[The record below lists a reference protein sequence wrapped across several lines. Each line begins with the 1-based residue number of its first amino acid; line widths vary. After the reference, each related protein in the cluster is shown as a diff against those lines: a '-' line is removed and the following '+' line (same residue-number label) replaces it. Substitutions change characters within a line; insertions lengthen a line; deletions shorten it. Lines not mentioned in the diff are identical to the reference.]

1 MVCPFAQPKALYNAH
16 AWKTLMELF
25 AMNVPTDTLGSL
37 TVTVSFGN
45 TFFCYCIYSIYSNEA
60 NFAHVISQCVQFVI
74 VLLRDRN
81 LGRADELTVQIQG
94 FIFNVF
100 LFYFQLVN
108 VTTLDLKT
116 MFAIQE
122 MVNVYVNQIM
132 REDNVMNVRKDIT
145 AILVAMVSSCFDT
158 AIMLL
163 HNTAVCIE
171 LNAHS
176 TVKIQLALD
185 GCDM

>member
-1 MVCPFAQPKALYNAH
+1 M
-16 AWKTLMELF
+16 
-25 AMNVPTDTLGSL
+25 
-37 TVTVSFGN
+37 
-45 TFFCYCIYSIYSNEA
+45 
-60 NFAHVISQCVQFVI
+60 FV
-74 VLLRDRN
+74 
-81 LGRADELTVQIQG
+81 AE
-94 FIFNVF
+94 
-100 LFYFQLVN
+100 
-108 VTTLDLKT
+108 
-116 MFAIQE
+116 E

-158 AIMLL
+158 AIILL